1 VAVPDPPVRLEG
13 LIIEVNPAEP
23 EDESETVEEKW
34 FTGVIVMIDEPVLPA
49 LATTFAGLAV
59 IV

>member
-1 VAVPDPPVRLEG
+1 VG
-13 LIIEVNPAEP
+13 LIDEVIPAEP

-34 FTGVIVMIDEPVLPA
+34 FSGVIVMIDEPVLPA
-49 LATTFAGLAV
+49 LVTTFAGLAV

>member
-1 VAVPDPPVRLEG
+1 VAVPDPPVRLVG
-13 LIIEVNPAEP
+13 LIDEVNPAEL
-23 EDESETVEEKW
+23 EDESETVEETW

-49 LATTFAGLAV
+49 LVTTFAGLAM

>member
-13 LIIEVNPAEP
+13 LIIEVNPAEL
-23 EDESETVEEKW
+23 EDESETVEEKR
-34 FTGVIVMIDEPVLPA
+34 FSGVIVMIDEPVLPA

-59 IV
+59 II